1 MSNTPPNGGS
11 SEYGN
16 MMDHLGGIRTL
27 LDEEFAKK
35 LQGGELLGLVAII
48 GSVFTPGLRIIAD
61 VTAANNIVP
70 FQRTNVPNLLNQL
83 AGIGDDIAAQ
93 AGSIARGGIGGLVQV
108 GRTLLGALAKV
119 LAVAFAMLMA
129 IFFIETE
136 IQRISAIISDLLS
149 LRDRVTA
156 LEAELTGLKDTI
168 IEGFNQQTA
177 NVVAI
182 NNNLENVQGNIA
194 RGIRVGLSST
204 NDLLKR
210 ETFGIKEAV
219 QSVKD
224 DLSEQIEAFRTD
236 EQEEWD
242 KNRQW
247 QTDNRAAAV
256 ATLTVAGLTAP
267 EGMLD
272 KTSKTVDAIN
282 GGIGGINDNIKKGFE
297 ESKEKFKKLGSMID
311 VGRIIDVITL
321 IGVMH
326 NAAMLSRSLFETLF
340 QVVDNGIDAALNAFN
355 VKGLEDEGVDSR
367 KALTETFDN
376 IGKQIFGVQ
385 TWTQLKAKW
394 AAANRIVSTGS
405 TLLWSVRDLMDN
417 TQNLAEIAAENSA
430 KVGNALRRAGQVF
443 DTGAWFPE
451 NYNHRT
457 VLHRKITNL
466 NTFLANSTNL
476 AQVFEELTSTTIE
489 IQENLNEINENN
501 EKFQKSLKEG
511 EKTIREDNKP
521 VKKEEDEAVK
531 KPNEVQSVT
540 SGDLDKASD

>member
-1 MSNTPPNGGS
+1 MS
-11 SEYGN
+11 
-16 MMDHLGGIRTL
+16 R
-27 LDEEFAKK
+27 
-35 LQGGELLGLVAII
+35 
-48 GSVFTPGLRIIAD
+48 
-61 VTAANNIVP
+61 AASQIV
-70 FQRTNVPNLLNQL
+70 
-83 AGIGDDIAAQ
+83 
-93 AGSIARGGIGGLVQV
+93 RGGIGGLVTV
-108 GRTLLGALAKV
+108 GKV
-119 LAVAFAMLMA
+119 LVATAGKILAVTFAILMA

-136 IQRISAIISDLLS
+136 IQRLSAII
-149 LRDRVTA
+149 
-156 LEAELTGLKDTI
+156 
-168 IEGFNQQTA
+168 
-177 NVVAI
+177 
-182 NNNLENVQGNIA
+182 
-194 RGIRVGLSST
+194 
-204 NDLLKR
+204 NDLLTLKDR
-210 ETFGIKEAV
+210 VVALETEIVGLKQTIEEGFGVTNSNLNRNLFLTNAV
-219 QSVKD
+219 GLNVATMAQ
-224 DLSEQIEAFRTD
+224 QIDTGL
-236 EQEEWD
+236 QEVFDTTNAVGTNVSRMAAQLDVGLQQIYDQTRLLETQALTNQT
-242 KNRQW
+242 KNEQW
-247 QTDNRAAAV
+247 QFDNRAAAI
-256 ATLTVAGLTAP
+256 ATLTVAGVNAP

-272 KTSKTVDAIN
+272 KTFKNTGTIQQTLTNVATKTQE
-282 GGIGGINDNIKKGFE
+282 GFDNMTQ
-297 ESKEKFKKLGSMID
+297 KFKKVGAMID

-489 IQENLNEINENN
+489 IQENLNEIDENN

-511 EKTIREDNKP
+511 EKTIREGNKP